1 MAGITGDLNAT
12 PSNWYGYPDRP
23 VERVSW
29 DDVQIFL
36 ERLNTQ
42 EEGNIPPGWKY
53 TPYLQSHSG
62 NMPAGQVQAL
72 LIPGEIQLV
81 QVMQTG
87 TMVRTPIDQW
97 KLVCTPPPMPGVF
110 MT

>member
-1 MAGITGDLNAT
+1 MP

-23 VERVSW
+23 VERASW

-53 TPYLQSHSG
+53 TLPTESQW
-62 NMPAGQVQAL
+62 NMPAGQVTSTAY
-72 LIPGEIQLV
+72 PW
-81 QVMQTG
+81 
-87 TMVRTPIDQW
+87 RYN
-97 KLVCTPPPMPGVF
+97 
-110 MT
+110 